1 MPYDMNPKNIFIT
14 ALWTLLLYLAGI
26 IPFIGQAVAMLAP
39 VPLIISYVRNGRLSG
54 VAALGIAC
62 AIVFGL
68 GGWQP
73 AVLLVLFGLMA
84 VGAGEGMLRRMRHE
98 FVVILG
104 GILPLAAGV
113 IILVIIYYGIGGVD
127 PLSGAETYMRESISN
142 VVRIYTELGF
152 TEAAERV
159 SSISDRLVFYLTRLI
174 PAFVVFTLLVQV
186 ACCYGLA
193 RIIILRREAGDAGL
207 VRGRFSE
214 WHAPDKWVWGLI
226 AALGLMIIEPH
237 PMKIA
242 GWNLL
247 LVFGL
252 VYTVQGMAVIE
263 YYLIR
268 ASLPA
273 FVRVLIFAVLLALP
287 STVLI
292 SVLGLL
298 DVWADFRK
306 TRQPLSP
313 SA

>member
-1 MPYDMNPKNIFIT
+1 MPYDMNLKKIFIT
-14 ALWTLLLYLAGI
+14 ALWTILLYLAGI

-68 GGWQP
+68 GGLQS

-84 VGAGEGMLRRMRHE
+84 IGAGEGMLRRMRHE
-98 FVVILG
+98 SVVILG
-104 GILPLAAGV
+104 SIPPLAAGV
-113 IILVIIYYGIGGVD
+113 IIFVFYYGIGGVD
-127 PLSGAETYMRESISN
+127 PLSGAENYLRESISQ

-174 PAFVVFTLLVQV
+174 PAFVVSTVLVQL
-186 ACCYGLA
+186 ACCYGFA

-226 AALGLMIIEPH
+226 AALGLVIVQLH
-237 PMKIA
+237 PMRIV

-263 YYLIR
+263 HYLIR

-273 FVRVLIFAVLLALP
+273 FVRGLIFAVLLALP
-287 STVLI
+287 SAVLI
-292 SVLGLL
+292 PVLGLS

>member
-1 MPYDMNPKNIFIT
+1 MNPKKIFIT
-14 ALWTLLLYLAGI
+14 ALWTFLLYLAGI

-68 GGWQP
+68 GGWQS

-84 VGAGEGMLRRMRHE
+84 IGAGEGMLRRMRHE
-98 FVVILG
+98 SVVIFG
-104 GILPLAAGV
+104 GILPLAAGI
-113 IILVIIYYGIGGVD
+113 IILVIYYGIGGVD
-127 PLSGAETYMRESISN
+127 PLSGAETYMRESISY

-174 PAFVVFTLLVQV
+174 PAFVVSTVLVQV
-186 ACCYGLA
+186 SCCYGLA

-226 AALGLMIIEPH
+226 AALGFVIIQPH

-242 GWNLL
+242 SWNLL

-263 YYLIR
+263 YYLSR

-287 STVLI
+287 AAVLI
-292 SVLGLL
+292 PVLGLL

>member
-1 MPYDMNPKNIFIT
+1 MPYDMNPKKIFIT
-14 ALWTLLLYLAGI
+14 ALWTLILYLAGV

-54 VAALGIAC
+54 IAALGIAC

-68 GGWQP
+68 GGWQS

-98 FVVILG
+98 SVVILG
-104 GILPLAAGV
+104 GIPSLAAGV
-113 IILVIIYYGIGGVD
+113 IILVFYYGIGGVD
-127 PLSGAETYMRESISN
+127 PLSGAETYLRESISQ

-174 PAFVVFTLLVQV
+174 PAFVVSTVLVQS
-186 ACCYGLA
+186 ACCYWLA

-226 AALGLMIIEPH
+226 AALGLVIIQPH
-237 PMKIA
+237 TMKIA
-242 GWNLL
+242 GWNIL

-252 VYTVQGMAVIE
+252 VYTAQGMAVIE

-273 FVRVLIFAVLLALP
+273 FVRGLIFAVLLALP
-287 STVLI
+287 SAVLI
-292 SVLGLL
+292 PVLGLL

-306 TRQPLSP
+306 VRQPLSP